1 MTYTTVDPALV
12 IEDDLTVQC
21 DATRSSLPRRPRL
34 RPAAVGGSVRRT
46 DGVA

>member
-1 MTYTTVDPALV
+1 MTYTTVDPPLV
-12 IEDDLTVQC
+12 TEGDLTVQY
-21 DATRSSLPRRPRL
+21 DETRSSLPRRPRL